1 MEADPEQTE
10 KIECGLIFRS
20 IGYFGVPVE
29 GGIPYDH
36 QKGIVPNI
44 DGFVEPGKD
53 LCRYGR
59 NTQICQLQGRGDSKP
74 P

>member
-29 GGIPYDH
+29 EGIPYDH

-44 DGFVEPGKD
+44 DGFVEPGKEGSRMEGTLD
-53 LCRYGR
+53 F
-59 NTQICQLQGRGDSKP
+59 DSFD
-74 P
+74 